1 MKKTLA
7 SMLFVLALSL
17 LGADA
22 SEARDS
28 QSPINQPPISPLQLA
43 NSTQVIS
50 SVRVETLGELAP
62 AMSRRFVGRVDAV
75 SNVNLSFQVA
85 GRLINLPI
93 QQGRLLPK
101 GSLLAELDATD
112 YKLALEQAKVRLK
125 QAQRDVDRKRSLLKS
140 NSVPRAV
147 VDEAEDQLRLAEIAV
162 EAAERNLSFTRLEA
176 PSDVLITR
184 RLADRYVNLA
194 AGTPVVRVQDVTELR
209 AHISVPEDL
218 VRLVSTPDLIQ
229 AKLLLPN
236 NEAEFIALEYREHAT
251 EPDPVIQ
258 TYQVTFGFKRPEAL
272 NLLPGMTVAVVVTAD
287 PRLHQVEQLD
297 VALSALNTANDG
309 SYYLWVFNADIGQ
322 VAKRKVTVGKINGDR
337 VELLS
342 GAVAGEQVITSG
354 GSHLRDGMKVKP
366 FSHF

>member
-1 MKKTLA
+1 MNKTLKLA
-7 SMLFVLALSL
+7 FFVCTLSL
-17 LGADA
+17 LGLTT
-22 SEARDS
+22 S
-28 QSPINQPPISPLQLA
+28 QAKDNPSL
-43 NSTQVIS
+43 STSAQAVS

-62 AMSRRFVGRVDAV
+62 AISRRFVGRVDAV

-85 GRLINLPI
+85 GRLVNLPI

-101 GSLLAELDATD
+101 GSLLAELDAAD

-125 QAQRDVDRKRSLLKS
+125 QAQRDVDRKHLLLKT
-140 NSVPRAV
+140 NSVPKAV
-147 VDEAEDQLRLAEIAV
+147 VDEAEDQLRLAQIAV
-162 EAAERNLSFTRLEA
+162 EAAERNLSYTRLEA

-218 VRLVSTPDLIQ
+218 VRLVSNPDLIQ

-236 NEAEFIALEYREHAT
+236 NEKAFIPLEYREHAT
-251 EPDPVIQ
+251 EPDPVVQ
-258 TYQVTFGFKRPEAL
+258 TYQVTFGFERPEEL
-272 NLLPGMTVAVVVTAD
+272 NLLPGMTVTVVVTAD
-287 PRLHQVEQLD
+287 PLLHSNDQLD

-309 SYYLWVFNADIGQ
+309 SYYLWIFDPEKRQ
-322 VAKRKVTVGKINGDR
+322 VTKRKAKVGRITGDR
-337 VELLS
+337 IELLS
-342 GAVAGEQVITSG
+342 GAKAGEQVITSG
-354 GSHLRDGMKVKP
+354 GSHLREGMKVKP

>member
-1 MKKTLA
+1 MNKLLT
-7 SMLFVLALSL
+7 SVFFVCCLALLSVGVIQAKGKVNL
-17 LGADA
+17 SAT
-22 SEARDS
+22 S
-28 QSPINQPPISPLQLA
+28 QSVA
-43 NSTQVIS
+43 

-62 AMSRRFVGRVDAV
+62 AISRRFVGRVDAV

-85 GRLINLPI
+85 GRLTNLPVK
-93 QQGRLLPK
+93 QGRLLPK

-112 YKLALEQAKVRLK
+112 YKLSLEQAKIRLK
-125 QAQRDVDRKRSLLKS
+125 QAQRDADRKHSLMKS

-162 EAAERNLSFTRLEA
+162 EAAERNLSYTRLEA

-184 RLADRYVNLA
+184 RLADRYGNLA
-194 AGTPVVRVQDVTELR
+194 AGTPVVRVQDVTEFR
-209 AHISVPEDL
+209 VHISVPEDL

-236 NEAEFIALEYREHAT
+236 NEEAFIPLEYREHAT
-251 EPDPVIQ
+251 EPDQVVQ
-258 TYQVTFGFKRPEAL
+258 TYQVTFGFERPEKL
-272 NLLPGMTVAVVVTAD
+272 NLLPGMTVTVVVTAD
-287 PRLHQVEQLD
+287 PLLHKADHLD

-309 SYYLWVFNADIGQ
+309 SYYLWIFNQDLNQ
-322 VAKRKVTVGKINGDR
+322 VTKRNIKVGRINGDR

-342 GAVAGEQVITSG
+342 GATAGEEVITSG
-354 GSHLRDGMKVKP
+354 GSHLHEGMKVKP